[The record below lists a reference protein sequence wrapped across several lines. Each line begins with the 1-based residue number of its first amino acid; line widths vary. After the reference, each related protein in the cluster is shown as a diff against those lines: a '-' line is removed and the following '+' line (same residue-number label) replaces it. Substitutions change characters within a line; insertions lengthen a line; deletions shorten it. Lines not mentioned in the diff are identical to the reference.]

1 MAERKQVMDIH
12 ANSSGITQA
21 ESNEQQRNW
30 NDKVWDL
37 KASDSLSNY
46 DPTRKH
52 LNFEVV
58 KGGTIQQIDTSKSIA
73 QKMAES
79 LASRGIKDPNDRP
92 NVRRRQNT
100 LAQFVFGGSRERM
113 LNLAFGSQEVSLE
126 KGANNS
132 HLCRTK
138 DIESWAKDVYDFV
151 AKRFGEDNI
160 VGFYVHLD
168 ETNPHIHCSVI
179 PMDNERGRISWRA
192 VFGKDKYQM
201 AAIFRKLHDDLEKEV
216 GQKWGLERGNDI
228 ATTKARHRS
237 ISEYRH
243 DLISEVTR
251 LQTTKEDLLKQ
262 IHRAEIK
269 LKGISTMIA
278 NLHTRK
284 DEVQEQIDLI
294 ARQFG
299 QSGVD
304 NADLAAQMSKLRKEL
319 ESIDA
324 KLVLRQKM
332 LDDANAT
339 ITEAKH
345 RLAEMKYEHSRMQE
359 VLGEDRDL
367 HSIQLQRNML
377 ATFNSM
383 LVSSLE
389 PLTSTF
395 TDRQQE
401 ILNESG
407 YSDLMRNSNS
417 IINCAML
424 LSLGYIREAT
434 TYAESCGGG
443 GSSGYGWGRDKDED
457 EEHWWRRCIAVSAAM
472 MRPAKYRMRRGR

>member
-30 NDKVWDL
+30 NDKMWSV

-46 DPTRKH
+46 DPTRKQ
-52 LNFEVV
+52 LNFEVA

-79 LASRGIKDPNDRP
+79 LASRGIKDPNNRP

-113 LNLAFGSQEVSLE
+113 LNLAFGSQKVSLE

-160 VGFYVHLD
+160 LGFYVHLD

-179 PMDNERGRISWRA
+179 PMDNGRGRISWRA

-201 AAIFRKLHDDLEKEV
+201 AAIFRRLHDDLENEV
-216 GQKWGLERGNDI
+216 SQKWGLERGNDI

-243 DLISEVTR
+243 DLITEVSQ

-345 RLAEMKYEHSRMQE
+345 RLAEMKYEHSRMKE

-367 HSIQLQRNML
+367 QSIQLQRNML
-377 ATFNSM
+377 ATFISM

-389 PLTSTF
+389 PLAQTL

-401 ILNESG
+401 IVNESG
-407 YSDLMRNSNS
+407 YTGLSRNCNQ

-443 GSSGYGWGRDKDED
+443 SPGSGWGRDKDED
-457 EEHWWRRCIAVSAAM
+457 DEHWWRRCIAVSAAM

>member
-1 MAERKQVMDIH
+1 MDIH

-30 NDKVWDL
+30 NDKMWGM

-58 KGGTIQQIDTSKSIA
+58 KGGIIQPIDTSKSIA
-73 QKMAES
+73 QKLAES
-79 LASRGIKDPNDRP
+79 LAARGIKDPNSRP

-126 KGANNS
+126 KGADNS

-138 DIESWAKDVYDFV
+138 DIEEWAKDVYDFV

-179 PMDNERGRISWRA
+179 PIDKERGRISWRA

-216 GQKWGLERGNDI
+216 SQKWGLERGNDI

-243 DLISEVTR
+243 DLITEVSQ
-251 LQTTKEDLLKQ
+251 LQITKEDLLKQ

-299 QSGVD
+299 QDGVD
-304 NADLAAQMSKLRKEL
+304 NADLAAQMSKLRNEL
-319 ESIDA
+319 DGIDE
-324 KLVLRQKM
+324 KLALRQKM
-332 LDDANAT
+332 LNDANAT
-339 ITEAKH
+339 ITEAKQ
-345 RLAEMKYEHSRMQE
+345 RLAEMKHEHSRMID

-377 ATFNSM
+377 ATFNRM

-389 PLTSTF
+389 PLVPTL
-395 TDRQQE
+395 TDRQQD
-401 ILNESG
+401 IVNDSG
-407 YSDLMRNSNS
+407 YSDLTRNCNQ

-434 TYAESCGGG
+434 SYAESCGGG
-443 GSSGYGWGRDKDED
+443 GSPGTGWGRDKDED
-457 EEHWWRRCIAVSAAM
+457 DEHWWRRCIAVSSAM
-472 MRPAKYRMRRGR
+472 MRPTVIKRKFRSR